1 MGAIAGFL
9 NIVALFL
16 VFLPKI
22 GSKAGGASRWI
33 GIGSLTIQP
42 SEFLKITAI
51 LYLSAWIASKLSEA
65 QCKGLEIYRKKG
77 LS

>member
-1 MGAIAGFL
+1 M
-9 NIVALFL
+9 ALFL

-33 GIGSLTIQP
+33 ESEVFTIQP

-51 LYLSAWIASKLSEA
+51 LYLSAWIASKLSER
-65 QCKGLEIYRKKG
+65 QRIGLEIYYKKR